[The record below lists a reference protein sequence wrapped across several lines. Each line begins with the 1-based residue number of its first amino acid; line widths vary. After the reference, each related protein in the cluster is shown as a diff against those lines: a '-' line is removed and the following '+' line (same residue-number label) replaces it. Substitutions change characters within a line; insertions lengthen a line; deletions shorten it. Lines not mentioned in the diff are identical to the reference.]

1 MSGHQVRADSG
12 SVTLELA
19 ILGPALLLLLGLVV
33 AAGRIEVAGAAV
45 EQAASAAAREASIAR
60 SAPAARAA
68 ATSSARQSLRE
79 QGIDCAGLD
88 VTVDTAGFAV
98 AAGLPARVDVSVV
111 CSVPLSDLAVPG
123 LPGSR
128 TMRAQ
133 MASPLDRYR
142 SR

>member
-1 MSGHQVRADSG
+1 MTSRQPNSDSG

-33 AAGRIEVAGAAV
+33 AAGRIQVAGAAV
-45 EQAASAAAREASIAR
+45 EQAAASAAREASIAR
-60 SAPAARAA
+60 TAPAARAA
-68 ATSSARQSLRE
+68 ATSSARQSLRD
-79 QGIDCAGLD
+79 QGLDCAGLD

-98 AAGLPARVDVSVV
+98 AAGLPAQVEVSVV

-123 LPGSR
+123 LPGLR
-128 TMRAQ
+128 RMQAQ

>member
-1 MSGHQVRADSG
+1 MTSRQPSSDSG

-45 EQAASAAAREASIAR
+45 EQAAASAAREASIAR
-60 SAPAARAA
+60 TAPAARAA
-68 ATSSARQSLRE
+68 ATSSARQSLRD

-88 VTVDTAGFAV
+88 VTVDTAGFGV
-98 AAGLPARVDVSVV
+98 AAGLPARVGVSVV
-111 CSVPLSDLAVPG
+111 CSVPLGDLAIPG
-123 LPGSR
+123 LPGLR
-128 TMRAQ
+128 RMQAQ